1 MTKRKDSAIPNS
13 KEMERERKM
22 GKKKTANCEYCSNY
36 VYDEEYGYYTCDV
49 DLDEDEMGNTAENE
63 GKSRTARGGQPLP
76 LSGCETVGGDDRRT
90 A

>member
-22 GKKKTANCEYCSNY
+22 GKKKTTNCEYCSNY

-49 DLDEDEMGNTAENE
+49 DLDEDEMGRFMTNTFQNCPYFQMNDEY
-63 GKSRTARGGQPLP
+63 KIVRKQM
-76 LSGCETVGGDDRRT
+76 
-90 A
+90 